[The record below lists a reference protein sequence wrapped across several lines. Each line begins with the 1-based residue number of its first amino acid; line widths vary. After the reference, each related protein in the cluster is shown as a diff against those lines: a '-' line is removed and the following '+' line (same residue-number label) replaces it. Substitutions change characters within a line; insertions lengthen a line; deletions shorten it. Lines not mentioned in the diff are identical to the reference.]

1 MSLDKKGLFA
11 QKLSSLKTKLPT
23 GSNLLIVSKTR
34 SIEDIKL
41 YYELGHRDFGENRVQ
56 ELLEKAELLKI
67 TCPEIRWHMIGH
79 LQTNKINQLFSVPN
93 LWAIHSVDDRELLE
107 KMLKAKERLQNPVHL
122 FLQFNTSKEDEKS
135 GFEDYAA
142 LKSAGELIQ
151 ADSKLKLQ
159 GLMTMGTLRTEN
171 FDLEARRCFKN
182 LNDLK
187 LKLSN
192 DLKLKFETSMG
203 MSQDYQIALEE
214 GSNWIRIGT
223 MLFTGA
229 HE

>member
-1 MSLDKKGLFA
+1 VSLDKKGFFA
-11 QKLSSLKTKLPT
+11 QKLSSLKTKLPA
-23 GSNLLIVSKTR
+23 GSHLLIVSKTR

-56 ELLEKAELLKI
+56 ELLEKAEQLKTI
-67 TCPEIRWHMIGH
+67 CPDIRWHMIGH

-107 KMLKAKERLQNPVHL
+107 KMLKAKERLEKPVHL

-142 LKSAGELIQ
+142 LKSAGELVHH
-151 ADSKLKLQ
+151 DSKLKLQ

-203 MSQDYQIALEE
+203 MSQDYEIALQE

-223 MLFTGA
+223 MMFTEA